1 MTVKLS
7 DYVFRFVA
15 GLGVRHVFEV
25 TGGGAMHLNDS
36 LGANPNLEY
45 VCTLHEQAAAMAAE
59 SYAKVTNDLGVCLVT
74 TGPGGT
80 NALTGVAGAW
90 LDSTPMLV
98 ISGQV
103 KRADLKGATGVR
115 QMGVQEVDI
124 VAMAAPITKY
134 AVTVLEPADIRYHL
148 ERAVH
153 LARTGRPGPVWID
166 IPLDVQGAM
175 IDDTALRSFSAETDG
190 EPAAAASAVRGSDRP
205 ATDSAALDAAAA
217 RTIEL
222 LNAAERPVVLVGN
235 GVRLAN
241 ARAELRALVET
252 LGIPVLTTWP
262 AQDLV
267 PDDHPLMMGR
277 PGPVAPRGAN
287 FTLQN
292 SDFVLAIGA
301 RLDLVVTGYS
311 FANFARAAQKVVVD
325 IDAAELAKLGNT
337 VGLPVHADARAFIA
351 ALQHRTT
358 DVTRRDRSAWDA
370 RCRDWKARYP
380 VVLPE
385 YRNLPT
391 GVSTYVLAEA
401 ISAASSSEDVIV
413 SGSSGAGI
421 EIFCLAVTLREGQ
434 RIFLTTA
441 LGAMGNGIPATIGAC
456 LAHGRRRVIAVD
468 GDGGLQLNIQELE
481 VIRRLGLPIK
491 LFVLNNDGYASI
503 RTSQSRYFGR
513 LAGADATSGVTL
525 PPLAEVARAYGIAHA
540 RIEHDRDLV
549 AQVRGLLDQP
559 GPAIIEVMTPREEP
573 RAPSLSSARRPD
585 GSMVSRPLE
594 DLWPF
599 LPRDEFIA
607 NMIIP
612 PLPD

>member
-1 MTVKLS
+1 MTIKLS
-7 DYVFRFVA
+7 DWVFQYVA
-15 GLGVRHVFEV
+15 SLGVTHVFEV

-36 LGANPNLEY
+36 LGQSGLQY
-45 VCTLHEQAAAMAAE
+45 ICMLHEQAAAMAAE
-59 SYAKVTNDLGVCLVT
+59 SYAKVRNDLGVCLVT

-134 AVTVLEPADIRYHL
+134 ATTVLEPNDIRYHL
-148 ERAVH
+148 EKAVH

-166 IPLDVQGAM
+166 IPLDVQGSM
-175 IDDTALRSFSAETDG
+175 IDETALRGFTPSEI
-190 EPAAAASAVRGSDRP
+190 PAPKGTFTPEKLKLAV
-205 ATDSAALDAAAA
+205 T
-217 RTIEL
+217 RTIRM
-222 LNAAERPVVLVGN
+222 LNAAKRPVLFIGN
-235 GVRLAN
+235 GVRLGN
-241 ARAELRALVET
+241 ARAEMRALVDV
-252 LGIPVLTTWP
+252 LQLPVLTTWP
-262 AQDLV
+262 AHDMM
-267 PDDHPLMMGR
+267 PDDHPLMIGR

-287 FTLQN
+287 FALQN
-292 SDFVLAIGA
+292 SDFVLSLGA

-311 FANFARAAQKVVVD
+311 PENFARAAKKVMVD
-325 IDAAELAKLGNT
+325 VDPTELKKMKGTVQLPVCADVKTFIAELTDQLSAIREKKRAK
-337 VGLPVHADARAFIA
+337 
-351 ALQHRTT
+351 
-358 DVTRRDRSAWDA
+358 WYA
-370 RCRDWKARYP
+370 RCAEWKTKYP

-385 YRNLPT
+385 YRNLAT

-401 ISAASSSEDVIV
+401 ISAVSRNEDVIV

-421 EIFCLAVTLREGQ
+421 EIFLLAATLKEGQ
-434 RIFLTTA
+434 RLFLTTA
-441 LGAMGNGIPATIGAC
+441 LGAMGNGIPGVIGAC
-456 LAHGRRRVIAVD
+456 IAHAKRRTITVD

-481 VIRRLGLPIK
+481 VIRRLQLPIK

-513 LAGADATSGVTL
+513 LAGADASSGVTL
-525 PPLAEVARAYGIAHA
+525 PALEGVAHAYGIPYATITSDHELQ
-540 RIEHDRDLV
+540 RQVRDLID
-549 AQVRGLLDQP
+549 AS
-559 GPAIIEVMTPREEP
+559 GPCLIEVKTPREEP
-573 RAPSLSSARRPD
+573 RAPSLSSMRRPD
-585 GSMVSRPLE
+585 GSMVSKPLE

-599 LPRDEFIA
+599 LPRDEFLK

-612 PLPD
+612 PLPE